1 MSIKGAMKIIASP
14 LVDKNAWMR
23 ATENYLEIPQK
34 WRAKLKIDSVE
45 LKEKMQELFKEEAKT
60 MLGVTPSVIQ
70 NYKISSIGA
79 TPNNPTVDYEMAC
92 EVDGLVKRAGND
104 LIISLGKLIGE
115 QNKVEGEERNRQSHI
130 FRNCPNQY
138 RYTIT
143 LEIPQGY
150 TITDE
155 SVELLN
161 KSVTTKCGAFIAQA
175 RVKDNELTLKINER
189 YIRYFEPVSNWT
201 EFLELI
207 DASAAYNNT
216 VVVLTRQ

>member
-1 MSIKGAMKIIASP
+1 
-14 LVDKNAWMR
+14 
-23 ATENYLEIPQK
+23 
-34 WRAKLKIDSVE
+34 
-45 LKEKMQELFKEEAKT
+45 MQELFKEEAET
-60 MLGVTPSVIQ
+60 MLGVTPSVIK

-79 TPNNPTVDYEMAC
+79 TPNSPTVDYEMAC

-115 QNKVEGEERNRQSHI
+115 QSKVEGEERNRQSHI

-189 YIRYFEPVSNWT
+189 YIRYFEQVSNWD

-216 VVVLTRQ
+216 VVVLTKQ